1 MTNYQIRESSDYYH
15 GLRLE
20 RKEAQIQRALRS
32 LLEERSLL
40 EDNQLSFLFNQKPEQ
55 NISINT
61 VLDSILTNEIVKI
74 SEIQN
79 INFTLYDID
88 GSLIGS
94 TVSDE
99 ETESLSN
106 QVLTDLEKSED
117 SKIVITK
124 SDDETLLR
132 SSFSYIFNI
141 NEKKLISLCAAVE
154 CIHSYS
160 LIHDDL
166 PAMDDDELRRGNP
179 TTHKKFDE
187 ATAILAG
194 DALQP
199 FAFELISTIKT
210 TDRNIVQMISSLS
223 EACGYLG
230 MVGGQIKDINSNQ
243 IKDVESLDSMHS
255 EKTGRLIQASIETAG
270 ILSGLSASDIESLKE
285 YGGKIGLAFQIQ
297 DDIIDIE
304 SPASVS
310 GKDQGSDIGKDKTTY
325 PSLVGLEASKVRAQE
340 LSNDAKKILQP
351 INKNT
356 DNLDKL
362 ADYIVSRKA

>member
-1 MTNYQIRESSDYYH
+1 MSDFEKLLGSYQARV
-15 GLRLE
+15 
-20 RKEAQIQRALRS
+20 
-32 LLEERSLL
+32 
-40 EDNQLSFLFNQKPEQ
+40 NQKLE
-55 NISINT
+55 
-61 VLDSILTNEIVKI
+61 VLLPDDDSILTSAMRYSVLNGGKRLRPILAYLTGELNDTEAEYID
-74 SEIQN
+74 
-79 INFTLYDID
+79 TLAS
-88 GSLIGS
+88 SL
-94 TVSDE
+94 E
-99 ETESLSN
+99 
-106 QVLTDLEKSED
+106 
-117 SKIVITK
+117 
-124 SDDETLLR
+124 
-132 SSFSYIFNI
+132 
-141 NEKKLISLCAAVE
+141 LIHC
-154 CIHSYS
+154 YS

-199 FAFELISTIKT
+199 LAFELISTIKT
-210 TDRNIVQMISSLS
+210 SDRNKVQMISSLS

-230 MVGGQIKDINSNQ
+230 MVGGQIKDINSYQ

>member
-1 MTNYQIRESSDYYH
+1 MSEFEKLLGSYQARV
-15 GLRLE
+15 
-20 RKEAQIQRALRS
+20 
-32 LLEERSLL
+32 
-40 EDNQLSFLFNQKPEQ
+40 NQKLE
-55 NISINT
+55 
-61 VLDSILTNEIVKI
+61 VLLPHDDSILTSAMRYSVLNGGKRLRPILAYLTAELNDT
-74 SEIQN
+74 EAEYMD
-79 INFTLYDID
+79 TLAS
-88 GSLIGS
+88 SL
-94 TVSDE
+94 E
-99 ETESLSN
+99 
-106 QVLTDLEKSED
+106 
-117 SKIVITK
+117 
-124 SDDETLLR
+124 
-132 SSFSYIFNI
+132 
-141 NEKKLISLCAAVE
+141 LIHC
-154 CIHSYS
+154 YS

-199 FAFELISTIKT
+199 LSFELISKIKT
-210 TDRNIVQMISSLS
+210 TDRNKVQMINSLS
-223 EACGYLG
+223 KACGYLG

-310 GKDQGSDIGKDKTTY
+310 GKDQGSDIGKDRTTY
-325 PSLVGLEASKVRAQE
+325 PSLVGLEASKVKAQE

>member
-1 MTNYQIRESSDYYH
+1 MSEFEKLLGSYQARV
-15 GLRLE
+15 
-20 RKEAQIQRALRS
+20 
-32 LLEERSLL
+32 
-40 EDNQLSFLFNQKPEQ
+40 NQKLE
-55 NISINT
+55 
-61 VLDSILTNEIVKI
+61 VLLPHDDSILTSAMRYSVLNGGKRLRPILAYLTAELNDT
-74 SEIQN
+74 EAEYMD
-79 INFTLYDID
+79 TLAS
-88 GSLIGS
+88 SL
-94 TVSDE
+94 E
-99 ETESLSN
+99 
-106 QVLTDLEKSED
+106 
-117 SKIVITK
+117 
-124 SDDETLLR
+124 
-132 SSFSYIFNI
+132 
-141 NEKKLISLCAAVE
+141 LIHC
-154 CIHSYS
+154 YS

-179 TTHKKFDE
+179 TTHRKFDE

-199 FAFELISTIKT
+199 LAFELISTIKT
-210 TDRNIVQMISSLS
+210 TDRNKVQMINSLS
-223 EACGYLG
+223 KACGYLG

-270 ILSGLSASDIESLKE
+270 ILSGLSPSDIESLKE

>member
-1 MTNYQIRESSDYYH
+1 MSEF
-15 GLRLE
+15 E
-20 RKEAQIQRALRS
+20 K
-32 LLEERSLL
+32 LLESYQARV
-40 EDNQLSFLFNQKPEQ
+40 NQKLE
-55 NISINT
+55 
-61 VLDSILTNEIVKI
+61 VLLPDDDSILI
-74 SEIQN
+74 SAMRYSVLNGGKRLRPILAYLTGELN
-79 INFTLYDID
+79 DTEAEYMDTLAS
-88 GSLIGS
+88 SL
-94 TVSDE
+94 E
-99 ETESLSN
+99 M
-106 QVLTDLEKSED
+106 
-117 SKIVITK
+117 
-124 SDDETLLR
+124 
-132 SSFSYIFNI
+132 
-141 NEKKLISLCAAVE
+141 
-154 CIHSYS
+154 IHCYS

-166 PAMDDDELRRGNP
+166 PAMDDDELRRGNL

-199 FAFELISTIKT
+199 LAFELISTIKT
-210 TDRNIVQMISSLS
+210 SDRNKVQMISSLS

>member
-1 MTNYQIRESSDYYH
+1 MSEF
-15 GLRLE
+15 E
-20 RKEAQIQRALRS
+20 K
-32 LLEERSLL
+32 LLESYQARV
-40 EDNQLSFLFNQKPEQ
+40 NQKLEALLPDD
-55 NISINT
+55 
-61 VLDSILTNEIVKI
+61 DSILI
-74 SEIQN
+74 SAMRYSVLNGGKRLRPILAYLTGELNDTEAEYID
-79 INFTLYDID
+79 TLAS
-88 GSLIGS
+88 SL
-94 TVSDE
+94 E
-99 ETESLSN
+99 
-106 QVLTDLEKSED
+106 
-117 SKIVITK
+117 
-124 SDDETLLR
+124 
-132 SSFSYIFNI
+132 
-141 NEKKLISLCAAVE
+141 LIHC
-154 CIHSYS
+154 YS

-199 FAFELISTIKT
+199 LAFELISTIKT
-210 TDRNIVQMISSLS
+210 SDGNKVQMINSLS
-223 EACGYLG
+223 KACGYLVI
-230 MVGGQIKDINSNQ
+230 VGGQIKDINSKQ

-270 ILSGLSASDIESLKE
+270 ILSGLSPSDIESLKE

>member
-1 MTNYQIRESSDYYH
+1 MSEF
-15 GLRLE
+15 E
-20 RKEAQIQRALRS
+20 K
-32 LLEERSLL
+32 LLESYQARV
-40 EDNQLSFLFNQKPEQ
+40 NQKLE
-55 NISINT
+55 
-61 VLDSILTNEIVKI
+61 VLLPDDDSILI
-74 SEIQN
+74 SAMRYSVLNGGKRLRPILTYLTGELNDTEAEYID
-79 INFTLYDID
+79 TLAS
-88 GSLIGS
+88 SL
-94 TVSDE
+94 E
-99 ETESLSN
+99 
-106 QVLTDLEKSED
+106 
-117 SKIVITK
+117 
-124 SDDETLLR
+124 
-132 SSFSYIFNI
+132 
-141 NEKKLISLCAAVE
+141 LIHC
-154 CIHSYS
+154 YS

-199 FAFELISTIKT
+199 LAFELISTIKT
-210 TDRNIVQMISSLS
+210 SDRNKVQMISSLS

>member
-1 MTNYQIRESSDYYH
+1 MSEFEKLLGSYQARV
-15 GLRLE
+15 
-20 RKEAQIQRALRS
+20 
-32 LLEERSLL
+32 
-40 EDNQLSFLFNQKPEQ
+40 NQKLE
-55 NISINT
+55 
-61 VLDSILTNEIVKI
+61 VLLPDDDSILTSAMRYSVLNGGKRLRPILAYLTGELNDT
-74 SEIQN
+74 EAEYMD
-79 INFTLYDID
+79 TLASSLELID
-88 GSLIGS
+88 
-94 TVSDE
+94 
-99 ETESLSN
+99 
-106 QVLTDLEKSED
+106 
-117 SKIVITK
+117 
-124 SDDETLLR
+124 
-132 SSFSYIFNI
+132 
-141 NEKKLISLCAAVE
+141 C
-154 CIHSYS
+154 YS

-199 FAFELISTIKT
+199 LAFELISTIKT
-210 TDRNIVQMISSLS
+210 TDRNKVQMINSLS
-223 EACGYLG
+223 KACGYLG

-270 ILSGLSASDIESLKE
+270 ILSGLSGSDIESLKE

-356 DNLDKL
+356 DNLAML

>member
-1 MTNYQIRESSDYYH
+1 MSEF
-15 GLRLE
+15 E
-20 RKEAQIQRALRS
+20 K
-32 LLEERSLL
+32 LLESYQARV
-40 EDNQLSFLFNQKPEQ
+40 NQKLE
-55 NISINT
+55 
-61 VLDSILTNEIVKI
+61 VLLPDDDSILI
-74 SEIQN
+74 SAMRYSVLNGGKRLRPILAYLTAELN
-79 INFTLYDID
+79 DTEAEYMDTLAS
-88 GSLIGS
+88 SL
-94 TVSDE
+94 E
-99 ETESLSN
+99 
-106 QVLTDLEKSED
+106 
-117 SKIVITK
+117 
-124 SDDETLLR
+124 
-132 SSFSYIFNI
+132 
-141 NEKKLISLCAAVE
+141 LIHC
-154 CIHSYS
+154 YS

-199 FAFELISTIKT
+199 LAFELISTIKT
-210 TDRNIVQMISSLS
+210 TDRNKVQMINSLS
-223 EACGYLG
+223 KACGYLG

-270 ILSGLSASDIESLKE
+270 ILSGLSPSDIDSLKE

>member
-1 MTNYQIRESSDYYH
+1 MSEFEKLLGSYQARVNQ
-15 GLRLE
+15 
-20 RKEAQIQRALRS
+20 K
-32 LLEERSLL
+32 L
-40 EDNQLSFLFNQKPEQ
+40 EDLLPDD
-55 NISINT
+55 
-61 VLDSILTNEIVKI
+61 DSILI
-74 SEIQN
+74 SAMRYSVLNGGKRLRPILAYLTGELN
-79 INFTLYDID
+79 DTEAEYMDTLAS
-88 GSLIGS
+88 SL
-94 TVSDE
+94 E
-99 ETESLSN
+99 
-106 QVLTDLEKSED
+106 
-117 SKIVITK
+117 
-124 SDDETLLR
+124 
-132 SSFSYIFNI
+132 
-141 NEKKLISLCAAVE
+141 LIHC
-154 CIHSYS
+154 YS

-166 PAMDDDELRRGNP
+166 PAMDDDELRRGNL

-199 FAFELISTIKT
+199 LAFELISTIKT
-210 TDRNIVQMISSLS
+210 TDRNKVQMINSLS
-223 EACGYLG
+223 KACGYLG

-270 ILSGLSASDIESLKE
+270 IFSGLSPSDIDSLKE

>member
-1 MTNYQIRESSDYYH
+1 MSEF
-15 GLRLE
+15 E
-20 RKEAQIQRALRS
+20 K
-32 LLEERSLL
+32 LLESYQARV
-40 EDNQLSFLFNQKPEQ
+40 NQKLE
-55 NISINT
+55 
-61 VLDSILTNEIVKI
+61 VLLPDDDSILVSAMRYSVLNGGKRLRPILAYLTGELNDTEAEYID
-74 SEIQN
+74 
-79 INFTLYDID
+79 TLAS
-88 GSLIGS
+88 SL
-94 TVSDE
+94 E
-99 ETESLSN
+99 
-106 QVLTDLEKSED
+106 
-117 SKIVITK
+117 
-124 SDDETLLR
+124 
-132 SSFSYIFNI
+132 
-141 NEKKLISLCAAVE
+141 LIHC
-154 CIHSYS
+154 YS

-199 FAFELISTIKT
+199 LAFELISTIKT
-210 TDRNIVQMISSLS
+210 SDRNKVQMIGSLS

>member
-1 MTNYQIRESSDYYH
+1 MSDFEKLLGSYQARV
-15 GLRLE
+15 
-20 RKEAQIQRALRS
+20 
-32 LLEERSLL
+32 
-40 EDNQLSFLFNQKPEQ
+40 NQKLE
-55 NISINT
+55 
-61 VLDSILTNEIVKI
+61 VLLPDDDSILTSAMRYSVLNGGKRLRPILAYLTGELNDT
-74 SEIQN
+74 EAEYMD
-79 INFTLYDID
+79 TLAS
-88 GSLIGS
+88 SL
-94 TVSDE
+94 E
-99 ETESLSN
+99 
-106 QVLTDLEKSED
+106 
-117 SKIVITK
+117 
-124 SDDETLLR
+124 
-132 SSFSYIFNI
+132 
-141 NEKKLISLCAAVE
+141 LIHC
-154 CIHSYS
+154 YS

-199 FAFELISTIKT
+199 FAFELISSIKT
-210 TDRNIVQMISSLS
+210 SDRNKVQMIKSLS
-223 EACGYLG
+223 KACGYLG
-230 MVGGQIKDINSNQ
+230 MVGGQIKDINSKQ

-270 ILSGLSASDIESLKE
+270 ILSGLSPSDIESLKE

-325 PSLVGLEASKVRAQE
+325 PSLVGLEASKVKAQE